1 MRRVSSIVEKDRKG
15 KTRVEIAPSEEPR
28 APTVSLDE
36 IEEDSYSDDDE
47 ESDFAGGAVD
57 NSSQDD
63 DDDDDDSEPLLGKW
77 FEETLQGEIAAAKD
91 AADGEDDK
99 DARNGSNI
107 AGGTELLLQEPGNG
121 LHVPDKGEP
130 AGFISLASHIFIFMD
145 KHMLATESSYVKE
158 YVSSRLSEQQMVVL
172 ATIVQDLDRDTN
184 SASLKLEYHLGWIHQ
199 SISFD

>member
-1 MRRVSSIVEKDRKG
+1 MRKVSSIVEKDRKG

-47 ESDFAGGAVD
+47 DDDFAGDAVD

-91 AADGEDDK
+91 AADREEDK
-99 DARNGSNI
+99 ELRNGSTI
-107 AGGTELLLQEPGNG
+107 AGTELLLQEPGNG

-172 ATIVQDLDRDTN
+172 ATIVQGGV
-184 SASLKLEYHLGWIHQ
+184 SIEKSWLEFCPKKRLEIP
-199 SISFD
+199 F

>member
-1 MRRVSSIVEKDRKG
+1 M
-15 KTRVEIAPSEEPR
+15 
-28 APTVSLDE
+28 SLDE

-47 ESDFAGGAVD
+47 DDDFAGDAVD

-91 AADGEDDK
+91 AADREEDK
-99 DARNGSNI
+99 ELRNGSTI
-107 AGGTELLLQEPGNG
+107 AGTELLLQEPGNG

>member
-1 MRRVSSIVEKDRKG
+1 MTLLGLEKIVTISKCSD
-15 KTRVEIAPSEEPR
+15 
-28 APTVSLDE
+28 L
-36 IEEDSYSDDDE
+36 IE
-47 ESDFAGGAVD
+47 FH

-77 FEETLQGEIAAAKD
+77 FEETLQGEIAAAKE
-91 AADGEDDK
+91 AADREEDK
-99 DARNGSNI
+99 EVNRNS
-107 AGGTELLLQEPGNG
+107 ALAAGTELLLQEPGNG

-172 ATIVQDLDRDTN
+172 ATIVQGGG
-184 SASLKLEYHLGWIHQ
+184 SIEKSWLEFCPKKRLEIP
-199 SISFD
+199 F